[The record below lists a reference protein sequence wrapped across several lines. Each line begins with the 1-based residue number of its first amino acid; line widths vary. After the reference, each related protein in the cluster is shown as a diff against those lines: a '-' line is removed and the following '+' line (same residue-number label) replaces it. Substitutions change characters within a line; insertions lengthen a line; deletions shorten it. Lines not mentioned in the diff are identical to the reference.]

1 MRLIFLTLTLT
12 LTMLAAPVSAHK
24 CILGGSTATDIQI
37 YNSCKADLATGAAGH
52 RNDGND
58 DNDQSAAMLRLEAE
72 NEALRARLA
81 TVKRHLLDILGGL

>member
-1 MRLIFLTLTLT
+1 MRLIFLILALA
-12 LTMLAAPVSAHK
+12 MLAVPASAHK

-37 YNSCKADLATGAAGH
+37 YNNCKADLATGVAGH

-58 DNDQSAAMLRLEAE
+58 DNDQSAALLRLEAE

-81 TVKRHLLDILGGL
+81 AVKRHLLDILAGL